1 MNEYGV
7 VQLGEYLVSVPGAIL
22 YLISTFLGGL
32 LAWGIASNSKVLHL
46 KTKVLHFRLTKFL
59 VFGLLFVSAITLLWI
74 QLGVWFYVKA

>member
-7 VQLGEYLVSVPGAIL
+7 VQLGEYLVSFPGAIL

-32 LAWGIASNSKVLHL
+32 LAWGLASDD
-46 KTKVLHFRLTKFL
+46 KVLHFRLTKFL
-59 VFGLLFVSAITLLWI
+59 VYGMLFVSAITLLWI